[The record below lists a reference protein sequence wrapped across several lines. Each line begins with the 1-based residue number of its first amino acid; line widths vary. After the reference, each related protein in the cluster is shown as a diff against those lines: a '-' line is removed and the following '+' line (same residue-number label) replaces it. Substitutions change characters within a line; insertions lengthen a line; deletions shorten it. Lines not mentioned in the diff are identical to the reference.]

1 MTHTITIETHNQDD
15 LLLFRVLAERLGL
28 RLQETHETEATGESD
43 ALQMLNNI
51 DWQSDET
58 GDELNTMLR
67 NARSFGAR
75 DVQL

>member
-28 RLQETHETEATGESD
+28 RLQETHETETTGESD

-58 GDELNTMLR
+58 GDELNTTLR
-67 NARSFGAR
+67 NARF
-75 DVQL
+75 

>member
-28 RLQETHETEATGESD
+28 RLQETHETETTGESD

-67 NARSFGAR
+67 NARSLGAR

>member
-1 MTHTITIETHNQDD
+1 MTHTITIETRNQDD

-28 RLQETHETEATGESD
+28 RLQETHEAESAGESD
-43 ALQMLNNI
+43 ALRLLNGI

-58 GDELNTMLR
+58 GDELNTMLQK
-67 NARSFGAR
+67 ARSFGIR

>member
-1 MTHTITIETHNQDD
+1 MTHTITIETRNQDD

-28 RLQETHETEATGESD
+28 RLQETHEAEPTNKSD
-43 ALQMLNNI
+43 ALQVLNSI

-58 GDELNTMLR
+58 GDELNTMLQK
-67 NARSFGAR
+67 ARSFGTR